1 MGSSSSRC
9 SSSRWSSSKWSSSRW
24 NKYRSTYPSHSQ
36 MGHGA
41 MLRKANEAVYSAE
54 KEIEKYEKQISG
66 LASMKV
72 QKGDKH
78 PPPAMSTKAL
88 QDTAKKALLA
98 AREKLKVA
106 RRAKSVTVAKINNEK
121 KDKKTKRQKDKK

>member
-1 MGSSSSRC
+1 MG
-9 SSSRWSSSKWSSSRW
+9 
-24 NKYRSTYPSHSQ
+24 

-54 KEIEKYEKQISG
+54 KEIEKYEKKISG
-66 LASMKV
+66 LARMKV
-72 QKGDKH
+72 QKKGDKH

-106 RRAKSVTVAKINNEK
+106 RRAKSVTVAKINNEEK
-121 KDKKTKRQKDKK
+121 SKNETGKRAEPQ